1 MLPCAARAE
10 RLRFPVAFVLVLLL
24 LPLTTAMDGIANHLQ
39 AVRQRIQTA
48 ERAAGRQSGSVQ
60 LIAVGKFQPA
70 QSLKRVYEEG
80 QRAFGENYVQEAL
93 DKMQA
98 LQNLS
103 GLEWHLIGPL
113 QSNKTRVVAEHFDWV
128 HTLDREKIARRLSE
142 QRPAHMP
149 PLNVLLQVNS
159 SNEETKSGV
168 EPAAVSSLAHAID
181 ALPGLRLRG
190 LMSIPAP
197 ADTYQAQRA
206 AFAPVRALFLQL
218 QAEGLSI
225 DTLSM
230 GMTQDLEAAIA
241 EGATQVRIGTALFGP
256 RAASR

>member
-1 MLPCAARAE
+1 MSASDGSIPQNLAKVHARIQDAE
-10 RLRFPVAFVLVLLL
+10 R
-24 LPLTTAMDGIANHLQ
+24 IW
-39 AVRQRIQTA
+39 
-48 ERAAGRQSGSVQ
+48 GRTPGSVSLLAVSKTFGIDAVVSALAAHQ
-60 LIAVGKFQPA
+60 L
-70 QSLKRVYEEG
+70 
-80 QRAFGENYVQEAL
+80 AFGENYVQEGIQKIAAL
-93 DKMQA
+93 EQLGPRPA
-98 LQNLS
+98 NAI
-103 GLEWHLIGPL
+103 GRPCWHFIGPL
-113 QSNKTRVVAEHFDWV
+113 QSNKTRAVAEHFDWV

-142 QRPAHMP
+142 QRPVHLP

-168 EPAAVSSLAHAID
+168 GPAAVSSLAHAID

-197 ADTYQAQRA
+197 ADRYEAQRA
-206 AFAPVRALFLQL
+206 AFAPVRALFMQL
-218 QAEGLSI
+218 QAEGLKI